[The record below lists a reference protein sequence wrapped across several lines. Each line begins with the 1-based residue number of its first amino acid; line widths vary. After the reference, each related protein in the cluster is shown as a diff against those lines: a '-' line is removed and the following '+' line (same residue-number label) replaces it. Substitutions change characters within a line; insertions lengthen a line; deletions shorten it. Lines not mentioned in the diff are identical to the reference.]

1 LRTEVQIDDF
11 DDYEIRSWISRV
23 YNRLQKVKSKLKLDM
38 QFCPNYWDFSP
49 TIAPLDI
56 KFQDFGTRASCYQFI
71 TDADFSHG
79 AQVYYWFVLI
89 MVTVSILSLLIDDTD
104 CCRGPSQSEFPHDRW
119 QIVEMSITVFFTVE
133 YITLL
138 SVVRNRLK
146 YIVQFLP
153 MLDFLAILPFY
164 IDIILV
170 EGLGEKHSWVKLI
183 RLLRIARL
191 ARIRDPSNPYILMI
205 GRTLRNM
212 GGVMGGVVFYLGIG
226 SLVCGTVANVL
237 EPEVF
242 YSVPIGAW
250 YGLVTLTTVGYGDV
264 YPLSEEGK
272 IVGSF
277 LIVGGLCLSSTVLM
291 SVGSIYTNELDRLN
305 DDYNEIKQCL
315 YEQGKLRLLHGD
327 DLVLAPQVEY
337 EDLVETC
344 IDSDY
349 CMPEIGVICQAIKKK
364 RKEANPE
371 EDDFEVR
378 DLRLDS
384 VEDFSDHSHEEKV

>member
-1 LRTEVQIDDF
+1 
-11 DDYEIRSWISRV
+11 
-23 YNRLQKVKSKLKLDM
+23 
-38 QFCPNYWDFSP
+38 
-49 TIAPLDI
+49 
-56 KFQDFGTRASCYQFI
+56 
-71 TDADFSHG
+71 
-79 AQVYYWFVLI
+79 
-89 MVTVSILSLLIDDTD
+89 MVTVSILSLLIDDTN
-104 CCRGPSQSEFPHDRW
+104 CCRGPSRSEFPHDRW

-226 SLVCGTVANVL
+226 SLICGTVANVL
-237 EPEVF
+237 EPETF
-242 YSVPIGAW
+242 GSVPIGAW
-250 YGLVTLTTVGYGDV
+250 YGLVTLTTVGYGDL
-264 YPLSEEGK
+264 YPESEEGK
-272 IVGSF
+272 IMGSV

-291 SVGSIYTNELDRLN
+291 SVGSIYSSELDRLS

-315 YEQGKLRLLHGD
+315 LEQGKLRLQHGD
-327 DLVLAPQVEY
+327 DLVLAPQVEF

-349 CMPEIGVICQAIKKK
+349 CMPEIGVICRAIK
-364 RKEANPE
+364 RKEE
-371 EDDFEVR
+371 
-378 DLRLDS
+378 
-384 VEDFSDHSHEEKV
+384 